1 MTSVSQAPSVMLRCT
16 CGASLSVPAASAG
29 AMARCPTC
37 AGQVPIAPPAD
48 GPQAIGSLCPV
59 CQTPVEAEQVW
70 ARCGAC
76 GLVHHQECWLE
87 VRGCGAYG
95 CACAPVTTAG
105 SGAPGGAVGEGGQA
119 WGDEKTCPV
128 CGERIKSIA
137 VKCRFCETELGGA
150 GPVTGSEFVAGL
162 NRGDQ
167 VRGLRGGVVIMFA
180 FSVIGLLAP
189 LMFIIAMVVIFRQR
203 EQLAAAGPISRALTI
218 ASAAVSGF
226 YSVLML
232 IFLLSSL

>member
-1 MTSVSQAPSVMLRCT
+1 
-16 CGASLSVPAASAG
+16 
-29 AMARCPTC
+29 MARCPAC
-37 AGQVPIAPPAD
+37 AAQLPIAPPKD

-59 CQTPVEAEQVW
+59 CQTQVESDQVW

-95 CACAPVTTAG
+95 CTCAPVTTTSGGTNGNAG
-105 SGAPGGAVGEGGQA
+105 GGGGQA
-119 WGDEKTCPV
+119 WGDEKDCPI

-137 VKCRFCETELGGA
+137 VKCRYCETELGGA
-150 GPVTGSEFVAGL
+150 APVTGGEFIAGL
-162 NRGDQ
+162 NRGDT
-167 VRGLRGGVVIMFA
+167 VRGLRGGVVLMFV

-203 EQLAAAGPISRALTI
+203 EALAAAGPISKALAI